1 MQTHGTQGAFPSEE
15 RRPEQRP
22 HTELLLLPRALRRAR
37 ASASSLLQRVQCQ
50 GRARSE
56 EGRRRPTEEVTE
68 VGGGERRTCH
78 ATRLH
83 LHRTR
88 YASRPPTVLVPLQTN
103 HARSPPASA
112 PRRLCTARRTPGAS
126 LSRLTSAHLLKV
138 APAAVFFFENQI
150 DFTPF
155 RPHFVTVFDRD
166 QVTHGEPSGS
176 RPALAGNGKAVR
188 GGG

>member
-1 MQTHGTQGAFPSEE
+1 VQTHGTQGAFPSEE

-155 RPHFVTVFDRD
+155 RPHFVTVFTVTLNTRH
-166 QVTHGEPSGS
+166 THGEPSGS
-176 RPALAGNGKAVR
+176 R
-188 GGG
+188 